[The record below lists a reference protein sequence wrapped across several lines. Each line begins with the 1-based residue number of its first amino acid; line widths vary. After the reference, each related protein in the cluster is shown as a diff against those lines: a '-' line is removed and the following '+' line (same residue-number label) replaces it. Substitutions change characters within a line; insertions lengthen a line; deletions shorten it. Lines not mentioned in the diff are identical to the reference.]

1 MIFAVYKL
9 VCFLQ
14 PVTDIPEAAPCM
26 LLGDSCA
33 GMHFLHQIDVVAPDI
48 AAALKII
55 TQLEKKKEQIS
66 GILFF

>member
-1 MIFAVYKL
+1 
-9 VCFLQ
+9 
-14 PVTDIPEAAPCM
+14 M